1 MYKISDYISRGS
13 AFLNN
18 QLFPGN
24 KKLSTL
30 MIYATDLC
38 DSACKH
44 CLIWAKRPVNYLS
57 FEKIVE
63 IMQSKCITKATTV
76 GLEGGEFMLHPDAL
90 KILSWFVENH
100 PNFDLLSNCL
110 QPEKLIAAVKQHT
123 PKHLYISLDGDAET
137 YLYMRGKAGYDS
149 VIRVIEELKDIL
161 PISVMFTL
169 SPYNDFKDME
179 HVAKVCKTHGVDM
192 RVGIYNDIAFF
203 DTVDK
208 AHETDIGTKKTDPP
222 LRYSKVRDMI
232 SEGLFVKNKSRKSC
246 FSNLSNS
253 FIWFALNVNSISTFD

>member
-1 MYKISDYISRGS
+1 M
-13 AFLNN
+13 
-18 QLFPGN
+18 
-24 KKLSTL
+24 STL

-44 CLIWAKRPVNYLS
+44 CLIWAKRPVNFLP
-57 FEKIVE
+57 FGKIVE
-63 IMQSKCITKATTV
+63 IMQSRCITKNTSV

-90 KILSWFVENH
+90 KILEWFVINH

-110 QPEKLIAAVKQHT
+110 QPEKLIQAVKKFT
-123 PKHLYISLDGDAET
+123 PRHLYISLDGDADT
-137 YLYMRGKAGYDS
+137 YLYMRGKAGYAS
-149 VIRVIEELKDIL
+149 VIRVIEELKELL

-179 HVAKVCKTHGVDM
+179 HVAKVCKGYGIDM

-208 AHETDIGTKKTDPP
+208 AHETEIGEKKSSPP
-222 LRYSKVRDMI
+222 LKFGNVKEMMVA
-232 SEGLFVKNKSRKSC
+232 GLFQKSKRKQDELGG
-246 FSNLSNS
+246 NLSVTKHD
-253 FIWFALNVNSISTFD
+253 LEKKISQFHRKHSYNN